1 MFYCVNG
8 ITLSVPWSL
17 FMICNNVMHMRHPS
31 MTYETTYHDF
41 PLLYHI
47 RSLLHNNDDIYLEW
61 YYGRDNLL
69 TSKSIFG
76 DIVFTYLDI
85 FQ

>member
-8 ITLSVPWSL
+8 ITLNIPWSL
-17 FMICNNVMHMRHPS
+17 FMTCNNVMRHPS
-31 MTYETTYHDF
+31 MTYDKTCRHDF
-41 PLLYHI
+41 PLLFHI